1 MHITVLFLY
10 IQSKIGRPNLL
21 SRPAGHESFPV
32 HRVNFRIARVIS
44 LRPKEGLSVDPVVVE
59 EPAPVSSSY
68 SQRWQHIQGHITV
81 NILRVLLSQR
91 MHGRIQLL
99 QRPASLQFRRNTVHL
114 LVRGCNLT
122 NSSTT
127 SNNYHP
133 LDTRPYRNMVNEATG
148 TYTSKSPWPHD
159 PRPPAP

>member
-10 IQSKIGRPNLL
+10 IQSKIRRPNLL

-32 HRVNFRIARVIS
+32 HRVNFRIARIIS
-44 LRPKEGLSVDPVVVE
+44 LRPKKGLSVDPVVVE

-68 SQRWQHIQGHITV
+68 SQIQQHIQGHITV
-81 NILRVLLSQR
+81 KILRVLLPQR
-91 MHGRIQLL
+91 MHSRIQLL
-99 QRPASLQFRRNTVHL
+99 QRPASLQFRWDTVHL
-114 LVRGCNLT
+114 LIRGCNLT

-133 LDTRPYRNMVNEATG
+133 LDSRPYRKMVIET
-148 TYTSKSPWPHD
+148 TYTSKPPWPHD